1 MREAHAVDPV
11 AVSAIISASR
21 RTVTVRIGGLGSRGL
36 WRAPAPGALGFEVLG
51 ADPIVGSGADS
62 VTVGPAAAACKA
74 SAIRYLWYA
83 SPCSPFKGQ
92 PQVPYKCP
100 IYTDVTPLGSLTGEM
115 DRLPL
120 GPFMLEL

>member
-1 MREAHAVDPV
+1 ML
-11 AVSAIISASR
+11 
-21 RTVTVRIGGLGSRGL
+21 TV
-36 WRAPAPGALGFEVLG
+36 WRALRRLGFEVLC
-51 ADPIVGSGADS
+51 ADGTWTSTPVMSKAADS

-100 IYTDVTPLGSLTGEM
+100 VYTDVTPLGSLTGEM

>member
-1 MREAHAVDPV
+1 MSKA
-11 AVSAIISASR
+11 
-21 RTVTVRIGGLGSRGL
+21 T
-36 WRAPAPGALGFEVLG
+36 
-51 ADPIVGSGADS
+51 DS

-100 IYTDVTPLGSLTGEM
+100 VYTDVTPLGSLTGEM